1 MYEFHRIRPPGPDRD
16 PFLQQQVLLNGVVHP
31 IIFDVGANKGDIT
44 RLYRSRFPNSVIYA
58 FEPFPPSYA
67 QLVESTREDSSVFAQ
82 PVALGKET
90 GTIVMQVNT
99 SSATNSLLETEQVAE
114 AYWGHGQVQTIS
126 RVEVEVTTLDDFCRK
141 HTVEHI
147 DILKL
152 DTQGTEIQIL
162 RGARRMFSEGR
173 VTLVYT
179 EMISA
184 PTYKGQGKL
193 HELLQLLDDHNF
205 SLVSFYNY
213 CHRADGWLLQ
223 TDAIFVQ
230 RP

>member
-1 MYEFHRIRPPGPDRD
+1 M
-16 PFLQQQVLLNGVVHP
+16 LLNGVVHP

-126 RVEVEVTTLDDFCRK
+126 RVEVEVTTLDDFCKK

-152 DTQGTEIQIL
+152 DTQGTEIQTTENNQKGPGL
-162 RGARRMFSEGR
+162 EGLKERGGKAQQVTARRRRQGFQAVCSC
-173 VTLVYT
+173 T
-179 EMISA
+179 E
-184 PTYKGQGKL
+184 P
-193 HELLQLLDDHNF
+193 
-205 SLVSFYNY
+205 
-213 CHRADGWLLQ
+213 
-223 TDAIFVQ
+223 
-230 RP
+230 